1 MIPLPLSPVSVIDST
16 PPPPSSLPTRLRVFV
31 AEDEAPQRERLVR
44 HVGEHP
50 GFEIV
55 GDAGDGRA
63 ALDAIRLLRP
73 DLVLLDVQMPEMTG
87 LDVLAALSDDIGGS
101 GGDVPAVIF
110 VTAYDQYAVRAF
122 ELHAADY
129 LLKPYDDARL
139 DAVLDRAARRI
150 RLGRVEVLSRE
161 LLRLLRDLR
170 PGDGLSGGDMGA
182 ALPVG
187 PPVAAAPAFLER
199 LGIRVGG
206 KMVLLRTEE
215 IDWIA
220 GAGVYVEVHAGKRR
234 YQLRQTLT
242 ALEQRLD
249 PARFVRIHRS
259 TIVHVNRVRE
269 LVPHLH
275 GEYGVVLEDGTNL
288 KLSRNYRDRLVSLM
302 GSLG

>member
-1 MIPLPLSPVSVIDST
+1 MSVPASDT
-16 PPPPSSLPTRLRVFV
+16 TATRLRVFV
-31 AEDEAPQRERLVR
+31 AEDETPQRERLVR

-50 GFEIV
+50 DFEIV
-55 GDAGDGRA
+55 GEAGDGRA
-63 ALDAIRLLRP
+63 ALDGIRLTRP
-73 DLVLLDVQMPEMTG
+73 DLVLLDVQMPELTG
-87 LDVLAALSDDIGGS
+87 IDVLASLIEE
-101 GGDVPAVIF
+101 GDPVPSVIF
-110 VTAYDQYAVRAF
+110 VTAYDHYAVRAF

-139 DAVLDRAARRI
+139 DAVLDRAARQV
-150 RLGRVEVLSRE
+150 RLGRVEALSRE

-170 PGDGLSGGDMGA
+170 PGAAPTDDGGEG
-182 ALPVG
+182 
-187 PPVAAAPAFLER
+187 AAAPAVAPGTPPAYLER

-275 GEYGVVLEDGTNL
+275 GEYGVILEDGTNL
-288 KLSRNYRDRLVSLM
+288 KLSRNYRDRLVALM

>member
-1 MIPLPLSPVSVIDST
+1 MSADSL
-16 PPPPSSLPTRLRVFV
+16 PPPSSSQPVRLRVFV

-44 HVGEHP
+44 HVGGHDD
-50 GFEIV
+50 FEVV
-55 GDAGDGRA
+55 GDVGDGRA
-63 ALDAIRLLRP
+63 ALDAIRALRP

-87 LDVLAALSDDIGGS
+87 LDVLAALADDGGE
-101 GGDVPAVIF
+101 VPAVVF

-139 DAVLDRAARRI
+139 DAVLDRAARRV

-170 PGDGLSGGDMGA
+170 PGETLPGEALFAPAPA
-182 ALPVG
+182 A
-187 PPVAAAPAFLER
+187 ASAAPAYLER

-206 KMVLLRTEE
+206 KMVLLRTDE

-259 TIVHVNRVRE
+259 TSVHVNRVRE

-275 GEYGVVLEDGTNL
+275 GEYGVILEDGTNL
-288 KLSRNYRDRLVSLM
+288 KLSRNYRDRLVALM

>member
-1 MIPLPLSPVSVIDST
+1 MIPLLFPPVSVLADSPLT
-16 PPPPSSLPTRLRVFV
+16 PSSSLPTRLRVFV

-44 HVGEHP
+44 HVGDHP

-87 LDVLAALSDDIGGS
+87 LDVLAALSED

-150 RLGRVEVLSRE
+150 RLGRVEALSRE

-170 PGDGLSGGDMGA
+170 PGDGLSGGDVGA
-182 ALPVG
+182 VPMPIGPLPT
-187 PPVAAAPAFLER
+187 AAPAFLER

>member
-1 MIPLPLSPVSVIDST
+1 M
-16 PPPPSSLPTRLRVFV
+16 
-31 AEDEAPQRERLVR
+31 
-44 HVGEHP
+44 
-50 GFEIV
+50 
-55 GDAGDGRA
+55 
-63 ALDAIRLLRP
+63 
-73 DLVLLDVQMPEMTG
+73 
-87 LDVLAALSDDIGGS
+87 
-101 GGDVPAVIF
+101 
-110 VTAYDQYAVRAF
+110 
-122 ELHAADY
+122 
-129 LLKPYDDARL
+129 
-139 DAVLDRAARRI
+139 LDRAARQI
-150 RLGRVEVLSRE
+150 RLGRVEALSRE

-170 PGDGLSGGDMGA
+170 PGTAQDDDGAGEAPSA
-182 ALPVG
+182 
-187 PPVAAAPAFLER
+187 PPVAPGTPPAYLER

-275 GEYGVVLEDGTNL
+275 GEYGVILEDGTNL
-288 KLSRNYRDRLVSLM
+288 KLSRNYRDRLVALM

>member
-1 MIPLPLSPVSVIDST
+1 MSASAPDT
-16 PPPPSSLPTRLRVFV
+16 ATRLRVFI
-31 AEDEAPQRERLVR
+31 AEDETPQRERLVR
-44 HVGEHP
+44 HVGAHP
-50 GFEIV
+50 DFEVV
-55 GDAGDGRA
+55 GEAGDGRA
-63 ALDAIRLLRP
+63 ALDGVRLTRP
-73 DLVLLDVQMPEMTG
+73 DLVMLDVQMPELTG
-87 LDVLAALSDDIGGS
+87 IDVLATLIEE
-101 GGDVPAVIF
+101 GDPVPTVIF
-110 VTAYDQYAVRAF
+110 VTAYDHYAVRAF

-139 DAVLDRAARRI
+139 DAVLDRAARQI
-150 RLGRVEVLSRE
+150 RLGRVEALSRE

-170 PGDGLSGGDMGA
+170 PGTAQDDDGAGEAPSA
-182 ALPVG
+182 
-187 PPVAAAPAFLER
+187 PPVAPGTPPAYLER

-275 GEYGVVLEDGTNL
+275 GEYGVILEDGTNL
-288 KLSRNYRDRLVSLM
+288 KLSRNYRDRLVALM

>member
-1 MIPLPLSPVSVIDST
+1 MSVPASDT
-16 PPPPSSLPTRLRVFV
+16 TATRLRVFV
-31 AEDEAPQRERLVR
+31 AEDETPQRERLVR

-50 GFEIV
+50 DFEIV
-55 GDAGDGRA
+55 GEAGDGRA
-63 ALDAIRLLRP
+63 ALDGIRLTRP
-73 DLVLLDVQMPEMTG
+73 DLVLLDVQMPELTG
-87 LDVLAALSDDIGGS
+87 IDVLASLIDE
-101 GGDVPAVIF
+101 GDPVPSVIF
-110 VTAYDQYAVRAF
+110 VTAYDHYAVRAF

-139 DAVLDRAARRI
+139 DAVLDRAARQV
-150 RLGRVEVLSRE
+150 RLGRVEALSRE

-170 PGDGLSGGDMGA
+170 PGSAPTDDSGDA
-182 ALPVG
+182 PS
-187 PPVAAAPAFLER
+187 APAVPPGTPPAYLER

-275 GEYGVVLEDGTNL
+275 GEYGVILEDGTNL
-288 KLSRNYRDRLVSLM
+288 KLSRNYRDRLVALM

>member
-1 MIPLPLSPVSVIDST
+1 M
-16 PPPPSSLPTRLRVFV
+16 RVFV

-44 HVGEHP
+44 HVGGHDD
-50 GFEIV
+50 FEVV

-63 ALDAIRLLRP
+63 ALDAIRALRP

-87 LDVLAALSDDIGGS
+87 LDVLAALVEEGGE
-101 GGDVPAVIF
+101 VPAVVF

-139 DAVLDRAARRI
+139 DAVLERAARRV

-170 PGDGLSGGDMGA
+170 PGETLPGEAPFAPMA
-182 ALPVG
+182 APA
-187 PPVAAAPAFLER
+187 AAAPAYLER

-206 KMVLLRTEE
+206 KMVLLRTDE

-275 GEYGVVLEDGTNL
+275 GEYGVILEDGTNL
-288 KLSRNYRDRLVSLM
+288 KLSRNYRDRLVALM